1 MFKATGMINSLE
13 HIEIIRENSFDY
25 NLLMSL
31 INSYKK
37 SNSQSNI
44 GTTMK
49 SFYLPDCDSLKYRIF
64 DFFEKLS
71 NKNSKLMN
79 KLIKENNLE
88 LCDIWSVVPFRE
100 AEFSKN
106 DLLEIYNSKSFKEWE
121 VSKIKNRP
129 LYASLLFALSRSV
142 YLEEIWEFQVLYHNN
157 NTSFES
163 ICCNS
168 SLILSDRELFK
179 WSHSD
184 PNFDSSVYFEFY
196 NPKVKNTEQEIKT
209 LNSQG
214 IKEINVVIKSLMLG
228 AEELECFKKYCEIIE
243 SIDREIIESDMI
255 K

>member
-1 MFKATGMINSLE
+1 MSFCSGGNVPWLNYPTKRNTHTPFHMF
-13 HIEIIRENSFDY
+13 F
-25 NLLMSL
+25 
-31 INSYKK
+31 
-37 SNSQSNI
+37 
-44 GTTMK
+44 
-49 SFYLPDCDSLKYRIF
+49 
-64 DFFEKLS
+64 
-71 NKNSKLMN
+71 
-79 KLIKENNLE
+79 KENNLE

-157 NTSFES
+157 NTSFEN

-196 NPKVKNTEQEIKT
+196 DPKVKNTEQDMVI
-209 LNSQG
+209 LNSHD
-214 IKEINVVIKSLMLG
+214 IKEINVVIKNSMLRI
-228 AEELECFKKYCEIIE
+228 EELECFKKYCELIAL
-243 SIDREIIESDMI
+243 IDRKIDESNRIE
-255 K
+255 